1 MTSDPRGKVVI
12 INNTNFTMMSERGG
26 SNFDAVNLS
35 ELFRKL
41 NFAVDI
47 WDNVTA
53 KVCLDTFTFKYC
65 HYALCLVRTRGI
77 KM

>member
-53 KVCLDTFTFKYC
+53 KVCLTTLLSFYVIKYR
-65 HYALCLVRTRGI
+65 LTE
-77 KM
+77 